1 MIAIKKIPHAEFFRS
16 LHAGFLWVYTL
27 YTVYTRQF

>member
-1 MIAIKKIPHAEFFRS
+1 MIAIKKSHMQSFFLPCMRD
-16 LHAGFLWVYTL
+16 FFVYTL